1 MKLFS
6 RTSLVAFGTAAALGV
21 TSLTA
26 PAFAEENPADVTDNV
41 VAATPADIVEEVE
54 DVVEDVVTE
63 ELKLTQP
70 ALITGNVGTKIATTT
85 VETSSGVAES
95 FTASNLPTGVF
106 INNDGEI
113 FGTPSKTF
121 SGAATVTATDPAGK
135 TAKIAVNFNIDEG
148 QSNGSSDM
156 DNINDWIK
164 IITAVIGALT
174 TVLTF
179 TSRLDSFMK

>member
-26 PAFAEENPADVTDNV
+26 PAFAEENPTDVTNNVVVDTADDVADVV
-41 VAATPADIVEEVE
+41 VI
-54 DVVEDVVTE
+54 E
-63 ELKLTQP
+63 ELKLVQP
-70 ALITGNVGTKIATTT
+70 ALISGNVGVKIATTT
-85 VETSSGVAES
+85 IEVASGEAES
-95 FTASNLPTGVF
+95 FTASNLPAGVF

-121 SGAATVTATDPAGK
+121 SGAATITATDAAGK
-135 TAKIAVNFNIDEG
+135 TAKIAVNFDIDEE
-148 QSNGSSDM
+148 QSSGSSDM

-164 IITAVIGALT
+164 IITTVIGALT

-179 TSRLDSFMK
+179 TSRLDSFM